1 MAFTPA
7 MIPYMVGGYAV
18 DRMMGGSGMTGLA
31 LGTGVGGMGG
41 FEGIAGSLGMS
52 GVSALPSAVA
62 ENSLGGGAALLGGGA
77 GIPASTAVAS
87 STPISIL
94 GSATGNANNLYN
106 IGMNGVTGSG
116 SAVTGGIADLG
127 SAVVPTSTI
136 DANAIPLRDYT
147 GLLDSSNQ
155 VIGPDMSFKQSF
167 LNPEKTVV
175 GEFGTAQTPEYV
187 SKALTNDPT
196 KYGLTNSMADTY
208 SDGIRDVI
216 RQGPDLGKNIPLSEA
231 DKVAETGG
239 YEAPLHERMMSS
251 MVDFA
256 KENPLTIA
264 TLGLTALD
272 SSGEQQPITSG
283 SVGSIARTAYN
294 PPRSQL
300 VKIQRA

>member
-41 FEGIAGSLGMS
+41 FGGIAESLGMS
-52 GVSALPSAVA
+52 GISALPSATA
-62 ENSLGGGAALLGGGA
+62 SNSLGGGAALLGGGA

-87 STPISIL
+87 STPISLL

-106 IGMNGVTGSG
+106 VGMGGVTGSG

-127 SAVVPTSTI
+127 AYNP
-136 DANAIPLRDYT
+136 YT
-147 GLLDSSNQ
+147 GIQ
-155 VIGPDMSFKQSF
+155 GATGEIGANMS
-167 LNPEKTVV
+167 LVNNT
-175 GEFGTAQTPEYV
+175 GNFGTATTPDYV
-187 SKALTNDPT
+187 GTHLTSDIT
-196 KYGLTNSMADTY
+196 KQNLVESGLDTTR
-208 SDGIRDVI
+208 RDI
-216 RQGPDLGKNIPLSEA
+216 YNQ
-231 DKVAETGG
+231 AEQFRPRFGEVTKSSAEEIAGRTGG
-239 YEAPLHERMMSS
+239 YEAPLGERMMNS

-256 KENPLTIA
+256 KENPLAIA
-264 TLGLTALD
+264 SLGLTAFD

-283 SVGSIARTAYN
+283 SVGSIARATYN
-294 PPRSQL
+294 PPRSQI

>member
-1 MAFTPA
+1 MALAPG

-41 FEGIAGSLGMS
+41 FGGIAESLGMS
-52 GVSALPSAVA
+52 GISALPSATA
-62 ENSLGGGAALLGGGA
+62 SNSLGGGAALLGGGA

-87 STPISIL
+87 TTPVSLL
-94 GSATGNANNLYN
+94 GSANGNANNLYN

-116 SAVTGGIADLG
+116 SAVTGGIADLE
-127 SAVVPTSTI
+127 A
-136 DANAIPLRDYT
+136 YT
-147 GLLDSSNQ
+147 GLQ
-155 VIGPDMSFKQSF
+155 GATGEIGADMSFTKKPYGTA
-167 LNPEKTVV
+167 N
-175 GEFGTAQTPEYV
+175 FGTAQTPNNV
-187 SKALTNDPT
+187 GAHLTSDAAKQNLVETGLDTSRRDIYNQAEQFRPRFGEVT
-196 KYGLTNSMADTY
+196 KS
-208 SDGIRDVI
+208 S
-216 RQGPDLGKNIPLSEA
+216 
-231 DKVAETGG
+231 AEEITERTGG

-256 KENPLTIA
+256 KENPLAIA
-264 TLGLTALD
+264 SLGLTAFD
-272 SSGEQQPITSG
+272 DSGEQQPVTSG